1 MREKIKV
8 AVVFGTRPE
17 AIKLVPVIKRLSNDR
32 QFELC
37 NIVTAQHREMLDQ
50 VLELF
55 NIQPEH
61 DLAIM
66 VNDQSLAHIVASSV
80 ARLDQLFKQLRPD
93 VILVQGD
100 TSTTFV
106 ASLAA
111 FYNHIPVGHVEAGL
125 RTGDR
130 FQPFPEEMNRR
141 LTSALTDFHFAP
153 TEAAKNNLLAEGTDP
168 RTVFV
173 TGNTVIDAFQLAL
186 QSPNG
191 SRGLQL
197 PDGFSA
203 KRLVFVTA
211 HRRENHGP
219 PINSICHA
227 LREIVQR
234 YPDTAVVFPV
244 HYNPKVREVVFPLL
258 SGVDRIWLTDPMGY
272 VDTARMIQRSTLVL
286 TDSGGIQEEAPSQ
299 GKPVLVMRNKTER
312 PEGVSAGTAKL
323 VGTNKEKIV
332 KEVAALLSSPQKYRS
347 MANAVNP
354 YGDGK
359 ASERIAA
366 FLLYTFGKR
375 TRKPVPFVGGRERKR
390 KKVIRC

>member
-1 MREKIKV
+1 MKKKIKV

-17 AIKLVPVIKRLSNDR
+17 AIKLVPVIKKLSSNK

-55 NIQPEH
+55 CIQPDH

-66 VNDQSLAHIVASSV
+66 INNQSLAQIVANSV
-80 ARLDQLFKQLRPD
+80 DRLDQLFKQIKPD

-106 ASLAA
+106 ASLSA
-111 FYNHIPVGHVEAGL
+111 FYNRIPVGHVEAGL
-125 RTGDR
+125 RTRDR

-153 TEAAKNNLLAEGTDP
+153 TKTAKNNLLAEGADP
-168 RTVFV
+168 RAILV
-173 TGNTVIDAFQLAL
+173 TGNTVIDAFQVAL
-186 QSPNG
+186 QSPND
-191 SRGLQL
+191 SRGLEL
-197 PDGFSA
+197 PDWLSD
-203 KRLVFVTA
+203 KQLIFVTA

-219 PINSICHA
+219 PMNSICHA
-227 LREIVQR
+227 LREIVKR
-234 YPDTAVVFPV
+234 HPNTAVVFPV
-244 HYNPKVREVVFPLL
+244 HYNPKVREVVFPML

-272 VDTARMIQRSTLVL
+272 IDTARMIQRSTLVL

-312 PEGVSAGTAKL
+312 PEGVTAGTAKL
-323 VGTNKEKIV
+323 VGTNQGTIV
-332 KEVAALLSSPQKYRS
+332 KEVDALLSSPSKYRA

-359 ASERIAA
+359 ASERIVA
-366 FLLYTFGKR
+366 FLLYAFGKR
-375 TRKPVPFVGGRERKR
+375 TRKPAPFVGKS
-390 KKVIRC
+390 

>member
-1 MREKIKV
+1 MKKRIKV

-17 AIKLVPVIKRLSNDR
+17 AIKLVPVIKKLSSNK
-32 QFELC
+32 QFDLC

-55 NIQPEH
+55 CIQPDH

-66 VNDQSLAHIVASSV
+66 INNQSLAQIVANSV
-80 ARLDQLFKQLRPD
+80 DRLDQLFKQIKPD

-111 FYNHIPVGHVEAGL
+111 FYNRIPVGHVEAGL
-125 RTGDR
+125 RTRDR

-153 TEAAKNNLLAEGTDP
+153 TEAAKNNLLAEGADP
-168 RTVFV
+168 RAVFV

-186 QSPNG
+186 QSPND
-191 SRGLQL
+191 SRGLEL
-197 PDGFSA
+197 PDWLSD
-203 KRLVFVTA
+203 KRLIFVTA

-219 PINSICHA
+219 PMNSICHA

-234 YPDTAVVFPV
+234 HPNTAVVFPV

-258 SGVDRIWLTDPMGY
+258 SGVDRIWLTDPMHY
-272 VDTARMIQRSTLVL
+272 IDTARMIQRSTLVL

-312 PEGVSAGTAKL
+312 PEGVSAGNAKL
-323 VGTNKEKIV
+323 VGTSKDNIV
-332 KEVAALLSSPQKYRS
+332 KEVAALLSSPQKYRA

-359 ASERIAA
+359 ASERITA
-366 FLLYTFGKR
+366 FLLYAFGKR
-375 TRKPVPFVGGRERKR
+375 PRKPAPFVGRQG
-390 KKVIRC
+390 KKK

>member
-1 MREKIKV
+1 MKKIKV

-17 AIKLVPVIKRLSNDR
+17 AIKLVPVIKRLSNDSH
-32 QFELC
+32 FELC

-55 NIQPEH
+55 GIRPDH

-66 VNDQSLAHIVASSV
+66 INNQSLAQIVANSV
-80 ARLDQLFKQLRPD
+80 DRLDGLFKQLRPD

-111 FYNHIPVGHVEAGL
+111 FYNRIPVGHVEAGL
-125 RTGDR
+125 RTRDR

-141 LTSALTDFHFAP
+141 LTSTLTDFHFAP
-153 TEAAKNNLLAEGTDP
+153 TEAAKNNLLAEGADP

-173 TGNTVIDAFQLAL
+173 TGNTVIDAFRLAL
-186 QSPNG
+186 QSPNS
-191 SRGLQL
+191 SRCLQF
-197 PDGFSA
+197 PDWLSS
-203 KRLVFVTA
+203 KRLIFVTA
-211 HRRENHGP
+211 HRRENHGRP
-219 PINSICHA
+219 MNSICHA
-227 LREIVQR
+227 LQEIVAR
-234 YPDTAVVFPV
+234 YADTAVVFPV

-258 SGVDRIWLTDPMGY
+258 SGIDRIWLTDPMDY

-286 TDSGGIQEEAPSQ
+286 TDSGGIQEEAPSE

-312 PEGVSAGTAKL
+312 PEGVSAGTARL
-323 VGTNKEKIV
+323 VGTHKDKIV
-332 KEVAALLSSPQKYRS
+332 KEAAALLSSPRKYRA
-347 MANAVNP
+347 MAHAVNP

-359 ASERIAA
+359 ASGRITA
-366 FLLYTFGKR
+366 FLLYAFGKT
-375 TRKPVPFVGGRERKR
+375 TRKPAPFVGRQA
-390 KKVIRC
+390 KKKQEN